1 MMRIAGLVMASV
13 NPIMS
18 AHIRAALVMGSR
30 DMTVDGPALRACFPS
45 IPMTTAV
52 EVATKCSRRSQTRR
66 CSPGAPHECAQAG
79 MRQAG
84 LL

>member
-52 EVATKCSRRSQTRR
+52 EVAHEMFAPEPDPAMQPRRPT
-66 CSPGAPHECAQAG
+66 
-79 MRQAG
+79 
-84 LL
+84 